1 MYNSLS
7 KIPTKIFYEILS
19 TNNLRLL
26 IEGFDIP
33 FISNEELLATWSK
46 LKKEYDKKYSTNDN
60 SLFEVRK
67 EIEIL
72 LAQHTQIILTC
83 HALRFQ
89 WDEELV
95 EILRSYMYTIKDDE
109 NYHTYLE
116 TIERQSEALKIKINR
131 LKDLIP
137 KETEQ
142 KNEDT
147 DLDDVM
153 ASYSSILGIDFDFE
167 TIPISK
173 FFSLQKQ
180 VDLKIQNLKKQSSK
194 KE

>member
-19 TNNLRLL
+19 TNNLKLL

-33 FISNEELLATWSK
+33 FISNEDLLATWTD
-46 LKKEYDKKYSTNDN
+46 LKKEYDKKYSNNDN

-72 LAQHTQIILTC
+72 IAKHTQIILCC
-83 HALRFQ
+83 HALKFQ
-89 WDEELV
+89 WNEELV
-95 EILRSYMYTIKDDE
+95 QMLRSYMYTIKDDE
-109 NYHTYLE
+109 NYYDYIE
-116 TIERQSEALKIKINR
+116 TIERQSEALKIKTNR
-131 LKDLIP
+131 LKDLLP
-137 KETEQ
+137 KQTEQ
-142 KNEDT
+142 ENEET

-153 ASYSSILGIDFDFE
+153 GSYSSILGIDFDFE
-167 TIPISK
+167 TIPVTK